1 MKSLMLTEIQ
11 LKQNQGEN
19 HVVPKREKKHFNIHD
34 NKVQI
39 QILEYYTEK
48 WLGNI

>member
-19 HVVPKREKKHFNIHD
+19 HIVPKREKNIY
-34 NKVQI
+34 KVQI